1 MLQIYYT
8 ISSGLGDVQK
18 QPSLSLGGYKSS
30 TIVKNAEYN
39 NIFGEISIYTMLK
52 NLKEYIGLI
61 LVNEGDVGASN
72 IRLHFVYPEGCQT
85 LWKVAATDM
94 SQDVEGVELIE
105 RVATL
110 QGLPESVFADVQQRI
125 QITLGA
131 KETIRAIQAAGGKVG
146 AVSGGFNQLLTPL
159 AAELNLDYARANQ
172 LEVVDG
178 VLTGKVLG
186 AIIDRSAKAAALRE
200 WSKDSGLTR
209 TVAVGDGAN
218 DLEMMAIAELG
229 VAFNAKPVVREK
241 ADVILEGKDLRGL
254 LEIIG
259 L

>member
-1 MLQIYYT
+1 MTEFLVVF
-8 ISSGLGDVQK
+8 DVD
-18 QPSLSLGGYKSS
+18 S
-30 TIVKNAEYN
+30 TLIEDEVIELLAEAA
-39 NIFGEISIYTMLK
+39 GKRAE
-52 NLKEYIGLI
+52 
-61 LVNEGDVGASN
+61 
-72 IRLHFVYPEGCQT
+72 
-85 LWKVAATDM
+85 VAAVTERAM
-94 SQDVEGVELIE
+94 AGELDFAESLIA

-218 DLEMMAIAELG
+218 DLEMMALADIG

>member
-1 MLQIYYT
+1 MTEFLVVF
-8 ISSGLGDVQK
+8 DVD
-18 QPSLSLGGYKSS
+18 S
-30 TIVKNAEYN
+30 TLIEDEVIELLAEVA
-39 NIFGEISIYTMLK
+39 GKRAE
-52 NLKEYIGLI
+52 
-61 LVNEGDVGASN
+61 
-72 IRLHFVYPEGCQT
+72 
-85 LWKVAATDM
+85 VAAVTERAM
-94 SQDVEGVELIE
+94 AGELDFAESLIA

-186 AIIDRSAKAAALRE
+186 AIIDRSAKAEALRE

-218 DLEMMAIAELG
+218 DLEMMANAELG

>member
-1 MLQIYYT
+1 MTEFLVVF
-8 ISSGLGDVQK
+8 DVD
-18 QPSLSLGGYKSS
+18 S
-30 TIVKNAEYN
+30 TLIEDEVIELLAEVA
-39 NIFGEISIYTMLK
+39 GKRAE
-52 NLKEYIGLI
+52 
-61 LVNEGDVGASN
+61 
-72 IRLHFVYPEGCQT
+72 
-85 LWKVAATDM
+85 VAAVTERAM
-94 SQDVEGVELIE
+94 AGELDFAESLIA

-186 AIIDRSAKAAALRE
+186 AIIDRSAKAEALRE